1 MLATDRIG
9 ILAAL
14 SLLCPGMPGLA
25 AAQANEVALPA
36 RVGNLAHPRPPAEA
50 TIQSPSPFAMIVDGS
65 IAPPTPYQLQ
75 IYSTHV
81 YTDEEIAA
89 DSARDDSD
97 PAKKHLAAYAPF
109 ELIHRCGAVYIGDMW
124 ALTAA
129 HCLLGVPGNLFTA
142 RRVRGG
148 TRNLTYGGTT
158 FRIETAVLNDGYWGN
173 EIANDKRN
181 DIALL
186 KLAAD
191 ASTDAQIAATLQ
203 PIRIMDVSQG
213 DTALKVPDTFKITGW
228 GVTSPREAG
237 SNFGLNDEILHS
249 SSRLRQVEMDFVPQA
264 DCAQVP
270 EYQDTLG
277 PQMICGGSNIGQR
290 DTCRGDSGGPV
301 VHTQGTEPLLVGLVV
316 AGIGCGQGVPALYT
330 YVPYFRDW
338 IERAKDIGPG
348 QFIYLP

>member
-14 SLLCPGMPGLA
+14 SLLCPGVPGLA
-25 AAQANEVALPA
+25 GEPNEVTIPA
-36 RVGNLAHPRPPAEA
+36 RVHTRPPGEV
-50 TIQSPSPFAMIVDGS
+50 TIQNPPSFVAIVDGR

-89 DSARDDSD
+89 DSALDDSNS
-97 PAKKHLAAYAPF
+97 AKKHLAAYAPF
-109 ELIHRCGAVYIGDMW
+109 ELIHKCGAVYIGDMW

-158 FRIETAVLNDGYWGN
+158 FRIETAVLNDGYWGD
-173 EIANDKRN
+173 EDKKDKRN

-191 ASTDAQIAATLQ
+191 ASTNAQIAATLQ

-213 DTALKVPDTFKITGW
+213 DTPLQVPDTFRITGW

-237 SNFGLNDEILHS
+237 ANLGPNDEFLHS
-249 SSRLRQVEMDFVPQA
+249 SSRLRQVVMNFVPQQ
-264 DCAQVP
+264 DCALVP
-270 EYQDTLG
+270 EYSRTLG
-277 PQMICGGSNIGQR
+277 PQMICGGSSIGQR
-290 DTCRGDSGGPV
+290 DSCDGDSGGPV
-301 VHTQGTEPLLVGLVV
+301 VHMQGTDPLLVGLVV